1 MDNLKKQGSAVELEL
16 LEKQLWDDSISLSR
30 KEIHLP
36 DGRPLKSEL
45 WGEFGYTFLTY
56 TFSKDN
62 LESKTRDE
70 VISYLVMQGVL
81 IDPLE
86 FSPQQIDLMTN
97 TINPSLYNLTLTIAE
112 PGD

>member
-1 MDNLKKQGSAVELEL
+1 MDNLNNQSSAVELEL
-16 LEKQLWDDSISLSR
+16 PDEKLWDDSISLSR
-30 KEIHLP
+30 KEIQLP
-36 DGRPLKSEL
+36 DGRSLKSEL

-56 TFSKDN
+56 TFPKDD

-70 VISYLVMQGVL
+70 VISYLVEQGIL

-86 FSPQQIDLMTN
+86 FSPQKIDLMTS
-97 TINPSLYNLTLTIAE
+97 TINPSLYNLTLTITE